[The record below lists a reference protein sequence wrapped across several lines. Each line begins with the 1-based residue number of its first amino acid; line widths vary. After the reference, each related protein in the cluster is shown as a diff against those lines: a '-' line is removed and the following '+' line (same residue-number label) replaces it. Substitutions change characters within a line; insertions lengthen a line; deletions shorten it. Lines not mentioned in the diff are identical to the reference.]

1 MKTYITKKS
10 DITKKWYLIDA
21 NDKVLGRTVS
31 KVASLLRGKHKPNY
45 TPSVDMG
52 DNVII
57 INAAKVKLTGNKPLN
72 KKYYRHSGY
81 PGGLKERSFLDMM
94 KRDPTFAIRNA
105 VKGMLPHNRL
115 GRKQLLHVKIYAG
128 ENHPHQ
134 AQKPEIL
141 EIS

>member
-1 MKTYITKKS
+1 MKTYINKRS
-10 DITKKWYLIDA
+10 DVTKKWYLVDA
-21 NDKVLGRTVS
+21 NDKVLGRVVS
-31 KVASLLRGKHKPNY
+31 KVASLLRGKHKPTY

-81 PGGLKERSFLDMM
+81 PGGLKERTFLDMM
-94 KRDPTFAIRNA
+94 KSDPTFAIRNA

-128 ENHPHQ
+128 EDHPHQ